1 MNTDNWACVYSTAF
15 DHKAEIIKDTLIQA
29 GIDAVIVNK
38 QDSVYKFGE
47 IEVYVNVNDV
57 LSAKQ
62 IINSTGL

>member
-1 MNTDNWACVYSTAF
+1 MNANNWACVYTTAYV
-15 DHKAEIIKDTLIQA
+15 HMAEIIKDTLLQA

-47 IEVYVNVNDV
+47 IEVYVNIDNI

-62 IINSTGL
+62 LIKNSEL